1 MNADEF
7 LKIVTPAR
15 PRSRLAPYWGDIL
28 KLREHGCTLEQV
40 RQFLAAN
47 QVQIS
52 VGGLAQYIRRQEA
65 KGTLKSAPEEKPLND
80 IPKATPEEGR
90 KTPNPATL
98 REARKREINLDDYL
112 NTEGD

>member
-7 LKIVTPAR
+7 LKTVTPAR

-28 KLREHGCTLEQV
+28 KLREHGYTLEQV
-40 RQFLAAN
+40 CQFLAAN

-65 KGTLKSAPEEKPLND
+65 KGLLKSVPDEKPLSEIPKGAPEE
-80 IPKATPEEGR
+80 AR
-90 KTPNPATL
+90 KITNPATL
-98 REARKREINLDDYL
+98 REVRKREINLDDYL

>member
-7 LKIVTPAR
+7 LKTVTPAR

-65 KGTLKSAPEEKPLND
+65 KGTLKSVPDEKPFNEST
-80 IPKATPEEGR
+80 KTKPEEGR
-90 KTPNPATL
+90 KIPNPATL
-98 REARKREINLDDYL
+98 RETRKREINLDDYL
-112 NTEGD
+112 DTEGD